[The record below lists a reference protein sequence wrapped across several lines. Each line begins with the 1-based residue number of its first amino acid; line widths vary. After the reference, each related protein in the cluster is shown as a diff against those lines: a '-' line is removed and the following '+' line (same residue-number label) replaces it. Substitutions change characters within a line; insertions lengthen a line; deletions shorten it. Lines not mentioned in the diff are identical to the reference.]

1 MARIPS
7 TRSHR
12 RGRDRWLLVAGRPER
27 SGGLRSA
34 SQPAHKLV
42 ELIEGMALTK
52 PRLSVATI
60 HRRDG
65 TSHRGRRVGRTYI
78 NVVLIPLLCRKA
90 GVPLEDAR
98 GRITSH
104 RARATIATQLNNAK
118 EPMSLSELQELLG
131 HRSSES
137 TRHYAKRGDAAA
149 DWRRVVRRRL
159 CRTLGGRSRNR
170 LRCRQQNPRQETEF
184 LPCLNGL
191 PVAMDQ

>member
-1 MARIPS
+1 
-7 TRSHR
+7 
-12 RGRDRWLLVAGRPER
+12 
-27 SGGLRSA
+27 
-34 SQPAHKLV
+34 
-42 ELIEGMALTK
+42 MALTK

-65 TSHRGRRVGRTYI
+65 TSHRGRRVGPTYI
-78 NVVLIPLLCRKA
+78 NAVLIPLLCRKA
-90 GVPLEDAR
+90 GVPLEE
-98 GRITSH
+98 
-104 RARATIATQLNNAK
+104 

-149 DWRRVVRRRL
+149 DWRRMVRERL

-170 LRCRQQNPRQETEF
+170 LRFRQQNPRQETEF
-184 LPCLNGL
+184 LPYLSAL